1 MPIVRSSK
9 LPVKPLGT
17 VFKEKCLSAND
28 MTEVA
33 KKLHMSRQE
42 LSKFVNGKSPLSI
55 ELGQKLEQ
63 LTGISLEFW
72 MNRQKKYDM
81 HINRVIT

>member
-1 MPIVRSSK
+1 MPIARSSK
-9 LPVKPLGT
+9 LPVKHPGL
-17 VFKEKCLSAND
+17 VFKEKYLSSDD

-33 KKLHMSRQE
+33 DKLHISTQN
-42 LSKFVNGKSPLSI
+42 LSNFVNGKSAVSI

-72 MNRQKKYDM
+72 MNRQEKYNL
-81 HINRVIT
+81 HVSRISS